1 MSQIKVT
8 PAQADDKA
16 QWLPLF
22 EGYREFY
29 RQPADPAVAE
39 RVWDWIMDPVHPT
52 RCLLARDASGTVFG
66 LAHYRE
72 LPRPL
77 SGTVAGFLDDLFVVP
92 EARGSGVAEALI
104 EAVAAEGAE
113 RGWSWLRWFT
123 AEDNYRARGF
133 YDRIA
138 ALTPW
143 KTYQRDIGL

>member
-8 PAQADDKA
+8 PARHDDKA
-16 QWLPLF
+16 YWQPLF
-22 EGYREFY
+22 EGYRAFY
-29 RQPADPAVAE
+29 RQPADPAVVE
-39 RVWDWIMDPVHPT
+39 RVWTWIMDPAHPT
-52 RCLLARDASGTVFG
+52 RCLLARNGNGEVVG

-77 SGTVAGFLDDLFVVP
+77 SGTSAGFLDDLFVVP
-92 EARGSGVAEALI
+92 EARGSGIAEALI
-104 EAVAAEGAE
+104 DTIAAEGAV

-143 KTYQRDIGL
+143 KTYQRDIG